1 MMTRKQVR
9 DAVADFI
16 RTNPQMPYKDIAHRL
31 NVAPSTIGSISRE
44 YGIRRLRSAITEE
57 NLAELTKEGK

>member
-16 RTNPQMPYKDIAHRL
+16 RTNPQMPYKEIGRRL
-31 NVAPSTIGSISRE
+31 HVAPSTIGSISRE
-44 YGIRRLRSAITEE
+44 YGIHRLRSAITEE
-57 NLAELTKEGK
+57 NLAELTTESK